1 MKYVRFLLVALAAI
15 VFVAP
20 AAMAQGGGGGGGQ
33 GRGGRGMIQA
43 LMANITLTAEQQAKV
58 DSIVA
63 KFRADRPAM
72 PGQDADS
79 ATRADARTK
88 MMEYNNKQYDAIREV
103 LTDDQKK
110 VFDENRKNMP
120 MGRRGGGPGR

>member
-1 MKYVRFLLVALAAI
+1 MKYVRFLVVALAAI

-20 AAMAQGGGGGGGQ
+20 AAMAQGGGGGGGGQ
-33 GRGGRGMIQA
+33 GGRGMQA
-43 LMANITLTAEQQAKV
+43 LMANITLTAEQQTKV

-63 KFRADRPAM
+63 KSRAERPQN

-79 ATRADARTK
+79 TTRAAYMAKVREIT
-88 MMEYNNKQYDAIREV
+88 NKQYDLIREV

-110 VFDENRKNMP
+110 VFDENRKNLP
-120 MGRRGGGPGR
+120 QGRRGGGPGR

>member
-15 VFVAP
+15 IFVAP
-20 AAMAQGGGGGGGQ
+20 VAVAQGGGGGGGQ
-33 GRGGRGMIQA
+33 GRGGRGMQA

-63 KFRADRPAM
+63 KFRADRPQM

-79 ATRADARTK
+79 ATRDAARTK